1 MNCPNGHLSS
11 SNDYCSVCGVK
22 MLADSEPVATS
33 DPDKDQN
40 VVCPKC
46 QTSQSDANAQF
57 CENCGQKLDEPIAG
71 VLPKSEVTLPAISVE
86 LSAELHSPVATES
99 DPSDPPSGAA
109 WRVECRVFKE
119 TAEESTPHAA
129 YESSTEIILKAG
141 VTQIGRT
148 SQKRNLHPE
157 IACDWDDAVSHRH
170 AKIELAPDGDA
181 FLVDLGSTNGTLLNG
196 ALVSANTPIKLKD
209 GDRISLGGKTALIIH
224 APEVQ
229 GEEPGARIQEP
240 GGSGLGQVIGPNK
253 FS

>member
-1 MNCPNGHLSS
+1 MNCPNGHLST

-22 MLADSEPVATS
+22 MLADSEPVATV

-46 QTSQSDANAQF
+46 QTSQLDANAQF
-57 CENCGQKLDEPIAG
+57 CENCGQKINEPIAW
-71 VLPKSEVTLPAISVE
+71 VSPKSEVTIPAISVG
-86 LSAELHSPVATES
+86 LSAESHPPVATEPHPS
-99 DPSDPPSGAA
+99 DPSSAEPVETA

-181 FLVDLGSTNGTLLNG
+181 FLVDLGSTNGTMLNG

-209 GDRISLGGKTALIIH
+209 GDRISLGGKTALIIY
-224 APEVQ
+224 APGVQ

-240 GGSGLGQVIGPNK
+240 GGVDSGAL
-253 FS
+253 

>member
-1 MNCPNGHLSS
+1 
-11 SNDYCSVCGVK
+11 

-33 DPDKDQN
+33 DADKDQN

-46 QTSQSDANAQF
+46 RTSQLDANAQF
-57 CENCGQKLDEPIAG
+57 CENCGHKLDEPIAG
-71 VLPKSEVTLPAISVE
+71 ISPKSEVTIPAISVE
-86 LSAELHSPVATES
+86 LAAESHSPVATES
-99 DPSDPPSGAA
+99 GPSDPRSGEPAGAA
-109 WRVECRVFKE
+109 WRVECRVFKD
-119 TAEESTPHAA
+119 TAEESTPHAT

-170 AKIELAPDGDA
+170 AKIELAPDGNA
-181 FLVDLGSTNGTLLNG
+181 FLVDLGSTNGTMLNG

-224 APEVQ
+224 RPGVQ
-229 GEEPGARIQEP
+229 GEEP
-240 GGSGLGQVIGPNK
+240 GGSGLGQEIGPNK
-253 FS
+253 LS